1 MATITIC
8 NLYIVL
14 GCNDRSISL
23 SSTATIQWKC
33 LYFQSNKNNVFDNRE
48 RWLFV
53 LILQKHWLSP
63 NQNVFLLL
71 IILNQIKAFSSVGK
85 YKVSNFD
92 GGLETTKTEGSSY
105 RNISRHMF
113 EKKFRIFQP
122 CPLAR
127 RKTYTDLLIS
137 PLVAKLGK
145 KEKKH
150 NWKIKESPDISLWFF
165 PLSFMY
171 VWFFSLFHR
180 SLLRKREIILQLMNQ
195 KTSSRHFQ
203 GFFSIVTQIWAC
215 CYL

>member
-1 MATITIC
+1 M
-8 NLYIVL
+8 
-14 GCNDRSISL
+14 
-23 SSTATIQWKC
+23 
-33 LYFQSNKNNVFDNRE
+33 FDNRE

-150 NWKIKESPDISLWFF
+150 NWKIKESPDISL
-165 PLSFMY
+165 
-171 VWFFSLFHR
+171 
-180 SLLRKREIILQLMNQ
+180 
-195 KTSSRHFQ
+195 
-203 GFFSIVTQIWAC
+203 
-215 CYL
+215 